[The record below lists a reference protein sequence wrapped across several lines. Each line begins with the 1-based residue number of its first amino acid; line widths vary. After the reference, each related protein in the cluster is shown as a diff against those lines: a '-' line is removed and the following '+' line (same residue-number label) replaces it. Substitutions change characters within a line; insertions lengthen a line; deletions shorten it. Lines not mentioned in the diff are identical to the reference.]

1 MHRLLGCVAISLFV
15 AACGGGDPV
24 SDPGSV
30 PPADPGVDPVTTR
43 IAYGHDPLQFAD
55 LTVPAGEGPFPV
67 VVFVHGGFW
76 RNAYGLDLAEPQAAD
91 AVTRGYATWNIEYR
105 RVGDTGGGYPGT
117 LGDVAAAVDRLAGM
131 ADEYRLDVDRVSV
144 VGHSAGG
151 HLALWVGQRG
161 ALAHDAPGA
170 GPVVVPSIV
179 VGQAPVAD
187 LTANTD
193 LGGGAVAAFMGGP
206 PADLPDAYD
215 VADPARLLPVLV
227 PQVIVQGG
235 DDQLVPPERAEA
247 YVDTADSASID
258 LVMFD
263 GADHF
268 DVIDPA
274 HESWLATIERL
285 EQEWA

>member
-43 IAYGHDPLQFAD
+43 IAYGHAPLQFAD

-117 LGDVAAAVDRLAGM
+117 LGDVAAAV
-131 ADEYRLDVDRVSV
+131 
-144 VGHSAGG
+144 
-151 HLALWVGQRG
+151 
-161 ALAHDAPGA
+161 
-170 GPVVVPSIV
+170 
-179 VGQAPVAD
+179 
-187 LTANTD
+187 
-193 LGGGAVAAFMGGP
+193 AFLEGE
-206 PADLPDAYD
+206 
-215 VADPARLLPVLV
+215 LLV
-227 PQVIVQGG
+227 
-235 DDQLVPPERAEA
+235 
-247 YVDTADSASID
+247 
-258 LVMFD
+258 
-263 GADHF
+263 
-268 DVIDPA
+268 
-274 HESWLATIERL
+274 
-285 EQEWA
+285 